1 MLYLLIILSTGLSW
15 ILCTAG
21 FLMELVVEVSS
32 SLYGKDNEQLF
43 KLTKP
48 SSGMTC
54 LVSGRGTLAMAPSG
68 LGRPLDVRQLISASF
83 SLIYEQ
89 VKRRCVF
96 RQGIIRRIRLCLTTY
111 DSEFGVSLVDLV
123 PN

>member
-1 MLYLLIILSTGLSW
+1 M
-15 ILCTAG
+15 
-21 FLMELVVEVSS
+21 EVSS
-32 SLYGKDNEQLF
+32 SLYGKNNEQLF